1 MSETDTASGDRYT
14 RIHRISPRATSEN
27 ASLQNSQEDLSN
39 NPTATSLKLTECS
52 ASGKTEDFSIDKG
65 DNSSTV
71 IECAV
76 CLQTCIH
83 PVKLPCTH
91 IFCYLCV
98 KGVAFQSKRCAM
110 CRQEIPADFLLHPQ
124 LLDRTQLEKESTLED
139 GYQWFYEG
147 RNGWW
152 QYDERT
158 SFELECAYKRS
169 QRICELLIAGFLYMI
184 DFDQMF
190 QSRKTE
196 PSRRRRIK
204 RDLASI
210 PKKGVAGLRL
220 EPNDES
226 ENGPTASLDLLS
238 VAASRAALVSNCL
251 SPSQTPQAPSNT
263 PQTPQ
268 TPQTPR
274 SPPSPA
280 PESIS
285 DQEAITETLSNYS
298 RWQERERRR
307 LRRAVEEIERLRLHD
322 GDRFTPPLS
331 RLDNMVIY
339 YNMDEERNG
348 LHDHTQDDLWP
359 SEDSSSDDEEEVIIS

>member
-1 MSETDTASGDRYT
+1 VN
-14 RIHRISPRATSEN
+14 IHVISYSIKFSLCKHKALIKYNILYGFQTKRAHFEYFICFFVFFV
-27 ASLQNSQEDLSN
+27 L
-39 NPTATSLKLTECS
+39 
-52 ASGKTEDFSIDKG
+52 
-65 DNSSTV
+65 
-71 IECAV
+71 
-76 CLQTCIH
+76 
-83 PVKLPCTH
+83 
-91 IFCYLCV
+91 
-98 KGVAFQSKRCAM
+98 
-110 CRQEIPADFLLHPQ
+110 
-124 LLDRTQLEKESTLED
+124 
-139 GYQWFYEG
+139 
-147 RNGWW
+147 GWW
-152 QYDERT
+152 AYDERT
-158 SFELECAYKRS
+158 SFEMECAYKRS
-169 QRICELLIAGFLYMI
+169 QRICELLIAGFLYTI

-220 EPNDES
+220 EQSDET
-226 ENGPTASLDLLS
+226 ENSQAASLDLLS
-238 VAASRAALVSNCL
+238 VAASRAALTSNCL

-280 PESIS
+280 PETIS
-285 DQEAITETLSNYS
+285 NQDSVAQTLPSES

-339 YNMDEERNG
+339 YNMDEETSVI
-348 LHDHTQDDLWP
+348 HDDTHDDLWP
-359 SEDSSSDDEEEVIIS
+359 SEDSSSDDEEGEVIIS